1 MFTGLIESVQSV
13 CSITDT
19 SCGKQIAISL
29 EELAADIR
37 PGDSIAVNG
46 VCLTVSSLSGKIACF
61 DVIHET
67 LSVSTLGQ
75 LVEGHRINL
84 ERAMPADGRFG
95 GHLIQGHI
103 DGTAAVKSIEKKA
116 GQHVIRIIANSELM
130 KLMIPRGSV
139 AVDGVSLTVVDIDE
153 DSFSYSLI
161 PTTLERTNLTDL
173 VPENRVNIEADL
185 IGKWINHRL
194 DQVIPHGKK
203 PSITLEK
210 LQNQGFI
217 E

>member
-1 MFTGLIESVQSV
+1 MQ
-13 CSITDT
+13 
-19 SCGKQIAISL
+19 
-29 EELAADIR
+29 
-37 PGDSIAVNG
+37 
-46 VCLTVSSLSGKIACF
+46 
-61 DVIHET
+61 ET

-75 LVEGHRINL
+75 LVEGHRVNL

-95 GHLIQGHI
+95 GHLMQGHV
-103 DGTAAVKSIEKKA
+103 DGTAAVKSVDKVA
-116 GQHVIRIIANSELM
+116 GQHVVRILADSELM

-139 AVDGVSLTVVDIDE
+139 GIDGVSLTIVDVDE
-153 DSFSYSLI
+153 VSFSCSLI
-161 PTTLERTNLTDL
+161 PATLERTNLTDL
-173 VPENRVNIEADL
+173 VPGNRVNIEADL

-194 DQVIPHGKK
+194 DQVVPHGKK